1 MNKEKMQL
9 NTLLVLNSQ
18 IGLTSVFR
26 KKHKNH
32 KYEIRLSLQYIR
44 FCSLSIEPY
53 WNIVH

>member
-1 MNKEKMQL
+1 MQL

-32 KYEIRLSLQYIR
+32 KCEIRLSLQYIR